1 MPASGL
7 LRTRGYRWLMARHLV
22 TDRLVLRPWQVDD
35 AQAALR
41 SYGDEEVARWLSPT
55 MDQVTDVGGMRL
67 VLQQWI
73 AEDERMLTPA
83 GRWAIELRDGG
94 GLIGGVTLLPLPPD
108 DEYEMGWQLER
119 ACWGN
124 GYATEAGTAL
134 ARWAFS
140 QGLEQV
146 IALVRPA
153 NSRAAGTV
161 RRLRMEW
168 VGYTEKYHR
177 LRLQEFRL
185 RPADLADDAAPG
197 L

>member
-1 MPASGL
+1 MP
-7 LRTRGYRWLMARHLV
+7 RELV
-22 TDRLVLRPWQVDD
+22 TDRLVLRPWQLHD
-35 AQAALR
+35 APAALR
-41 SYGDEEVARWLSPT
+41 SYGDAEVARWLSPT
-55 MDQVTDVGGMRL
+55 MDQVTDEGAMRL

-73 AEDERMLTPA
+73 AEDARMLTPA

-94 GLIGGVTLLPLPPD
+94 EVIGGATLLPLPPD

-119 ACWGN
+119 SRWGN
-124 GYATEAGTAL
+124 GYATEAGMAV
-134 ARWAFS
+134 AQWAFR

-161 RRLRMEW
+161 RRLGMEW
-168 VGYTEKYHR
+168 VGDTEKYHH

-185 RPADLADDAAPG
+185 RPADLGDGAASAP
-197 L
+197 

>member
-1 MPASGL
+1 
-7 LRTRGYRWLMARHLV
+7 MARHLV
-22 TDRLVLRPWQVDD
+22 TDRLNLRPWQVDD
-35 AQAALR
+35 APAALR
-41 SYGDEEVARWLSPT
+41 SYGDAEVARWLAPT
-55 MDQVTDVGGMRL
+55 MDQVSDEGGMRL

-73 AEDERMLTPA
+73 AEDARMLTPA

-94 GLIGGVTLLPLPPD
+94 GLIGGATLLPLQPD

-119 ACWGN
+119 GCWGN
-124 GYATEAGTAL
+124 GYATEAGTAV
-134 ARWAFS
+134 AHWAFG

-153 NSRAAGTV
+153 NARAEATV
-161 RRLRMEW
+161 RRLGMEW
-168 VGYTEKYHR
+168 VGETDKYHH

-185 RPADLADDAAPG
+185 RPADLASSTAPG